1 MLMKI
6 WGHVSYFL
14 KDFGPYLIILFT
26 ASIFFL
32 FSIIKIYKSKIS
44 QNKKNA
50 LLLLVFTLVSFIFI
64 YSGFEAYLRF
74 RFDESDSL
82 GFLKVSERW
91 FQRHVVFNNF
101 NYRDKKFTLDKTP
114 GVVRIGVIGDS
125 LAMGYGIKNI
135 NDRFSNILEKK
146 LNDNGSHVE
155 IYNFAQ
161 SGFDTEH
168 ETLEYQKVKKFNFDI
183 LLWSYFLNDIE
194 EASKSAGTA
203 VLKKAQELPSP
214 LIQFLSDNSFLF
226 NYIYWRLDARYDKTF
241 SNLKNADLSQY
252 DDQAV
257 FSHHKQLISSFSA
270 QLQAENKKTVVV
282 IFPFFY
288 FFPNYPLDAIAV
300 HNRMDKI
307 FQDNG
312 ALAIVDML
320 NYVKGKNK
328 NELVVGPYD
337 AHPNEYVHNLTA
349 EKLYD
354 AIFPLLENKDGQ
366 TFIK

>member
-1 MLMKI
+1 
-6 WGHVSYFL
+6 
-14 KDFGPYLIILFT
+14 
-26 ASIFFL
+26 
-32 FSIIKIYKSKIS
+32 
-44 QNKKNA
+44 
-50 LLLLVFTLVSFIFI
+50 LVSFIFI

-241 SNLKNADLSQY
+241 SNLKNTDLSQY

-257 FSHHKQLISSFSA
+257 FSHHKQLISSFISKFYA
-270 QLQAENKKTVVV
+270 THFLKQRSCDLAVLVKL
-282 IFPFFY
+282 FP
-288 FFPNYPLDAIAV
+288 
-300 HNRMDKI
+300 
-307 FQDNG
+307 
-312 ALAIVDML
+312 
-320 NYVKGKNK
+320 
-328 NELVVGPYD
+328 
-337 AHPNEYVHNLTA
+337 
-349 EKLYD
+349 
-354 AIFPLLENKDGQ
+354 
-366 TFIK
+366 